1 MSKTQLKKNS
11 INIKDIIHVRSEEWR
26 VNLIHSALF
35 ILRSEQLKKE
45 RRSKLILISANQHSE
60 HELW

>member
-1 MSKTQLKKNS
+1 MSKTQLKKIP
-11 INIKDIIHVRSEEWR
+11 INIKNIVHVRSKDWR
-26 VNLIHSALF
+26 VKSALF
-35 ILRSEQLKKE
+35 ISEQLKKE

>member
-1 MSKTQLKKNS
+1 MSKTQLKKIP
-11 INIKDIIHVRSEEWR
+11 INIKNIVHVRSKDWR

-45 RRSKLILISANQHSE
+45 RRSKLILISANQRSE